1 MGVASHVG
9 TPYGDGSVGF
19 VRGDV
24 AAFPS
29 VQTFAPALAIAMVPL
44 LLPIRVLLWFPLLA
58 AVGAAY
64 FILVGKY
71 LSTR

>member
-1 MGVASHVG
+1 
-9 TPYGDGSVGF
+9 
-19 VRGDV
+19 
-24 AAFPS
+24 
-29 VQTFAPALAIAMVPL
+29 MVPL
-44 LLPIRVLLWFPLLA
+44 LLPNMVLLWFPLLA